1 MFSLKDKPT
10 LYILTVIADNI
21 DSYLYKK
28 NSSFV
33 KEWDKYIKYD
43 GKYNELSVLNHLDNL
58 VATYGKEAV
67 EELMVIRKVA

>member
-10 LYILTVIADNI
+10 LYILTIVADNI